1 MVNNLDYQ
9 PVLRK
14 MSPHSS
20 VNLLKQ
26 VFKLKVQEMEHTFR
40 ETNFRNHKK
49 PIWVVEEQ
57 NLRTFVLP
65 RMYLHVQKWTSVK
78 LGLFRSLARD
88 KKSLERGNVATV
100 FGQSSWFREKSVR
113 QTAWV
118 QRYFIRSQQNTAEL
132 LFWSSRSTEICIK
145 LFTRSSRNKRR
156 SFSIS

>member
-65 RMYLHVQKWTSVK
+65 RMYLHVQK
-78 LGLFRSLARD
+78 
-88 KKSLERGNVATV
+88 
-100 FGQSSWFREKSVR
+100 
-113 QTAWV
+113 
-118 QRYFIRSQQNTAEL
+118 
-132 LFWSSRSTEICIK
+132 
-145 LFTRSSRNKRR
+145 
-156 SFSIS
+156 